1 MLMTRIGLLT
11 VGLSLAIGFPAQ
23 ASVPVEPEPPA
34 APILGVRDVAWAGFV
49 DSLPVQHSLQVQPA
63 SIEQMFALNSPQEV
77 TMQATALL
85 PSALEQTPPPMTPAE
100 ILKNPKENLQRYWN
114 QTPPEPK
121 PIHPLEFFALPALE
135 SSWKLN
141 VWQEKR

>member
-1 MLMTRIGLLT
+1 
-11 VGLSLAIGFPAQ
+11 
-23 ASVPVEPEPPA
+23 
-34 APILGVRDVAWAGFV
+34 
-49 DSLPVQHSLQVQPA
+49 
-63 SIEQMFALNSPQEV
+63 MFTLNSPQEIAL
-77 TMQATALL
+77 QATALL

-100 ILKNPKENLQRYWN
+100 ILKNPKENLMRYWN

-141 VWQEKR
+141 VWREKP